1 MRGLERFAPLTGI
14 LFVLLVIAAVIV
26 GGESPSADDS
36 TRKVFDYFDGDRDRV
51 LISSIILAIGVG
63 AFLWFAGVLR
73 SVLAAAEGPPARLA
87 NTAWG
92 GAIVLAVGILLL
104 AGFAFV
110 AADTVGDVPPV
121 VTQTY
126 SVGQADFYFPVA
138 VGAAVFMLASG
149 LAIVRS
155 GALPAWVGWS
165 GVVLGIAA
173 ITFTPAAFIAIILM
187 LIWIVVLSV
196 ILFQA
201 TARPPAP
208 PPVSTPPAMP

>member
-36 TRKVFDYFDGDRDRV
+36 TRKVFDYFDDDRDRV

-63 AFLWFAGVLR
+63 AFLWFAGALR

-92 GAIVLAVGILLL
+92 GAIVLAVGVLLL

-138 VGAAVFMLASG
+138 IGGAVFMLASG

-155 GALPAWVGWS
+155 GALAAWVGWA

-201 TARPPAP
+201 TARPQAP
-208 PPVSTPPAMP
+208 PPVSTPPAV